1 MFKDNMNNKSMIE
14 IKEDDKSSASKEAI
28 NLLKREE
35 GPS

>member
-1 MFKDNMNNKSMIE
+1 MIE